1 MIPKLMKAA
10 VLTAAKKFEIRQV
23 PVPEYGD
30 DEVLI
35 RVSQCSICGTDIHIY
50 NGHYAQDKLPLIPGH
65 EFSGEIVAVG
75 PRVATLTP
83 GQRVV
88 ADINISCGHCYYCR
102 RNELL
107 NCPEIRQLGIHTHGA
122 FAQYVAVPARLAI
135 PVGDE
140 ITDSV
145 ACLTEPFSCVV
156 RAGKKIGLSVAESVV
171 VIGAGPVGNMHIQ
184 MARLLGAAPIIAVE
198 LNPQRAEL
206 AGQCGADCVITDPER
221 ALEQIKQLTQGRG
234 ADVAIESVG
243 HPELYKQALTFM
255 RPGGRLLAF
264 GLTDSETAIAIRPL
278 EIILKEQRIQ
288 GSVAGMGEDMH
299 QALHLL
305 QHQRFITAPFCQS
318 VHPLEDIQQVFT
330 SLLAQPQYLKVQLR
344 IAQE

>member
-10 VLTAAKKFEIRQV
+10 VLTAAKNFEIRQV
-23 PVPEYGD
+23 PVPEYSD

-35 RVSQCSICGTDIHIY
+35 RVSQCSICGTDIHIF

-75 PRVATLTP
+75 RRVATLAP

-122 FAQYVAVPARLAI
+122 FAQYVAVPARLVI
-135 PVGDE
+135 PVSDE

-234 ADVAIESVG
+234 ADVVIESVG

-264 GLTDSETAIAIRPL
+264 GLTDGETDIAIRPL

-330 SLLAQPQYLKVQLR
+330 SLLAQPHYLKVQLR
-344 IAQE
+344 MAQA

>member
-35 RVSQCSICGTDIHIY
+35 RVSQCSICGTDLHIF
-50 NGHYAQDKLPLIPGH
+50 NGHYARDKLPLIPGH
-65 EFSGEIVAVG
+65 EFSGEIAAVG
-75 PRVATLTP
+75 PRVTTLTP

-88 ADINISCGHCYYCR
+88 ADINIGCGHCYYCR

-135 PVGDE
+135 PLSDE
-140 ITDSV
+140 VTDSV

-156 RAGKKIGLSVAESVV
+156 RAGKKIGLGVAESVV

-198 LNPQRAEL
+198 RDPQRAEI
-206 AGQCGADCVITDPER
+206 AGQCGADSVITDPER
-221 ALEQIKQLTQGRG
+221 ALEQIMQLTQGRG
-234 ADVAIESVG
+234 ADVVIESVG

-264 GLTDSETAIAIRPL
+264 GLTDGETTVAIRPL

-305 QHQRFITAPFCQS
+305 QHHRFITAPFCQS

>member
-10 VLTAAKKFEIRQV
+10 VLTAAKNFEIRQV

-65 EFSGEIVAVG
+65 EFSGEIAAVG
-75 PRVATLTP
+75 RRVATLVP

-107 NCPEIRQLGIHTHGA
+107 NCPKIRQLGIHTHGA
-122 FAQYVAVPARLAI
+122 FAQYVAVPARLVI

-234 ADVAIESVG
+234 ADVVIESVG

-264 GLTDSETAIAIRPL
+264 GLTDGETDIAIRPL

-330 SLLAQPQYLKVQLR
+330 SLLAQPHYLKIQLR

>member
-122 FAQYVAVPARLAI
+122 FAQYVAVPARLVI
-135 PVGDE
+135 PLSDE
-140 ITDSV
+140 VTDSV

-206 AGQCGADCVITDPER
+206 AGQCGADSVITDPER
-221 ALEQIKQLTQGRG
+221 ALEQIKLLTQGRG
-234 ADVAIESVG
+234 ADVVIESVG

-264 GLTDSETAIAIRPL
+264 GLTDGETAIAIRPL

-318 VHPLEDIQQVFT
+318 IHPLEDIQQVFT

>member
-10 VLTAAKKFEIRQV
+10 VLTAAKNFEIRQV

-35 RVSQCSICGTDIHIY
+35 RVSQCSICGTDIHIF

-75 PRVATLTP
+75 RRVATLAP

-122 FAQYVAVPARLAI
+122 FAQYVAVPARLVI
-135 PVGDE
+135 PVSDE

-234 ADVAIESVG
+234 ADVVIESVG

-264 GLTDSETAIAIRPL
+264 GLTDGETDIAIRPL

-330 SLLAQPQYLKVQLR
+330 SLLAQPHYLKVQLR
-344 IAQE
+344 MAQA

>member
-122 FAQYVAVPARLAI
+122 FAQYVAVPARLVI
-135 PVGDE
+135 PLSDE
-140 ITDSV
+140 VTDSV

-198 LNPQRAEL
+198 LNPHRAEL
-206 AGQCGADCVITDPER
+206 AGQCGADSVITDPER
-221 ALEQIKQLTQGRG
+221 ALEQIKLLTQGRG
-234 ADVAIESVG
+234 ADVVIESVG

>member
-10 VLTAAKKFEIRQV
+10 VLTAAKNFEIRQV

-35 RVSQCSICGTDIHIY
+35 RVSQCSICGTDIHIF

-75 PRVATLTP
+75 RRVATLAP
-83 GQRVV
+83 GRRVV

-122 FAQYVAVPARLAI
+122 FAQYVAVPARLVI
-135 PVGDE
+135 PVSDE

-234 ADVAIESVG
+234 ADVVIESVG

-264 GLTDSETAIAIRPL
+264 GLTDGETDIAIRPL

-330 SLLAQPQYLKVQLR
+330 SLLAQPHYLKVQLR
-344 IAQE
+344 MAQA

>member
-10 VLTAAKKFEIRQV
+10 VLTAPKTFEIRQV
-23 PVPEYGD
+23 AVPAYGD

-35 RVSQCSICGTDIHIY
+35 RVTRCSICGTDIHIY
-50 NGHYAQDKLPLIPGH
+50 NGHYSQDKLPLIPGH

-75 PRVATLTP
+75 RQVSTLTP

-88 ADINISCGHCYYCR
+88 ADINIGCGHCYYCR

-107 NCPEIRQLGIHTHGA
+107 NCTEIRQLGIHTHGA
-122 FAQYVAVPARLAI
+122 FAQYVAIPARLVI
-135 PVGDE
+135 PIGDE
-140 ITDSV
+140 IADSV

-156 RAGKKIGLSVAESVV
+156 RASKKIGLSVAESVV

-206 AGQCGADCVITDPER
+206 ARQCGADSVITDAER
-221 ALEQIKQLTQGRG
+221 ALEQIKALTEGRG
-234 ADVAIESVG
+234 ADVVIESVG
-243 HPELYKQALTFM
+243 HPELYQQALTFM

-264 GLTDSETAIAIRPL
+264 GLTDAETEIAIKPL

-305 QHQRFITAPFCQS
+305 SHQRFITAPFRES
-318 VHPLEDIQQVFT
+318 VHPLEDIQQVFST
-330 SLLAQPQYLKVQLR
+330 LLAHPQHLKIQLR
-344 IAQE
+344 IAEE

>member
-10 VLTAAKKFEIRQV
+10 VLTAAKNFEIRQV

-75 PRVATLTP
+75 RRVATLAP

-122 FAQYVAVPARLAI
+122 FAQYVAVPARLVI
-135 PVGDE
+135 PVSDE

-234 ADVAIESVG
+234 ADVVIESVG

-264 GLTDSETAIAIRPL
+264 GLTDGETDIAIRPL

-330 SLLAQPQYLKVQLR
+330 SLLAQPHYLKVQLR
-344 IAQE
+344 MAQA